1 MSNLIKKFKKSGAYI
16 MQNYSSNKRKGEEGV
31 RENSETEHAFTD
43 FFRPAFSGL
52 SSS

>member
-1 MSNLIKKFKKSGAYI
+1 MWNSSNSNRKSGD
-16 MQNYSSNKRKGEEGV
+16 R
-31 RENSETEHAFTD
+31 REQKNSETEHAFTD